1 MHTYL
6 STDWLEVGEGFSTM
20 VKVVLTN
27 ESEAYLISVTNV
39 NGKPEAELFKL
50 DGKYLYDNRED
61 FFNAVM
67 DAWGE
72 AEKLDI
78 EKAFEMGILTKGELR
93 EVFLSLLL
101 IA

>member
-6 STDWLEVGEGFSTM
+6 STDWIEVGGKGFSTM

-27 ESEAYLISVTNV
+27 ESEVYLISVTNV

-50 DGKYLYDNRED
+50 DACKLRRED
-61 FFNAVM
+61 FFKAVM

-72 AEKLDI
+72 
-78 EKAFEMGILTKGELR
+78 GE
-93 EVFLSLLL
+93 VV
-101 IA
+101 

>member
-6 STDWLEVGEGFSTM
+6 STDWLEVDSTM
-20 VKVVLTN
+20 VKVVLTD
-27 ESEAYLISVTNV
+27 ESEAYLISVTNA

-50 DGKYLYDNRED
+50 DAKYLYDNRHD

-72 AEKLDI
+72 AEKMPI
-78 EKAFEMGILTKGELR
+78 ERAFEMKLLNPSELN
-93 EVFLSLLL
+93 EVISKF
-101 IA
+101 